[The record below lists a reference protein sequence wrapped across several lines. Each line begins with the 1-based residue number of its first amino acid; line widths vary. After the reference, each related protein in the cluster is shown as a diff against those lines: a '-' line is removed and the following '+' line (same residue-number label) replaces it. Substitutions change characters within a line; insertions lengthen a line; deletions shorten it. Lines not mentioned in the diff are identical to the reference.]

1 MVRTEAIWAKS
12 SPNYARILN
21 TDTREKLGWKKPF
34 EIYYDIELN
43 VLWHANNDEVDF
55 EQTMED
61 AKYKIK
67 DRYYE
72 KHNKKKKREI
82 TPNVTL
88 RKNNKKT
95 PSS

>member
-1 MVRTEAIWAKS
+1 MT
-12 SPNYARILN
+12 
-21 TDTREKLGWKKPF
+21 
-34 EIYYDIELN
+34 ELN
-43 VLWHANNDEVDF
+43 VLWHAKNDEVDF
-55 EQTMED
+55 EQIMED

>member
-1 MVRTEAIWAKS
+1 MT
-12 SPNYARILN
+12 
-21 TDTREKLGWKKPF
+21 
-34 EIYYDIELN
+34 ELN
-43 VLWHANNDEVDF
+43 VLWHAKNDEVDF

-72 KHNKKKKREI
+72 KHNNKKKKREI
-82 TPNVTL
+82 TLNVTL
-88 RKNNKKT
+88 RKNNNKT

>member
-1 MVRTEAIWAKS
+1 MT
-12 SPNYARILN
+12 
-21 TDTREKLGWKKPF
+21 
-34 EIYYDIELN
+34 ELN
-43 VLWHANNDEVDF
+43 VLWHAKNDEVDF

-72 KHNKKKKREI
+72 KHNKKKKKKREI

>member
-1 MVRTEAIWAKS
+1 M
-12 SPNYARILN
+12 
-21 TDTREKLGWKKPF
+21 
-34 EIYYDIELN
+34 
-43 VLWHANNDEVDF
+43 WHANNDEVDF

-72 KHNKKKKREI
+72 KHNKKKWKI

-88 RKNNKKT
+88 RKKQQQKNQQLIERYLPTKIYDVGGNVLIQGTKRNGVSNTKLWHVT
-95 PSS
+95 KGRIW